1 LKTKKLETQEE
12 SKSKAMKEY
21 VKKSSLSSS
30 QLVLA
35 ALGLLAGIWMLIAPS
50 VLNYNAITVLNA
62 ATKKQVPVDLSAV
75 TASDITA
82 GIVLIVLGLA
92 ALLVTNTK
100 LVYKV
105 QMVATLGMVVAGIY
119 LMAAPYLFD
128 LLKVASYM
136 SLDKPNTNDQLI
148 GILAVVV
155 AGFVFQRQYLAS
167 VETETTRK
175 EAVTA

>member
-1 LKTKKLETQEE
+1 
-12 SKSKAMKEY
+12 MKEY
-21 VKKSSLSSS
+21 VKRTSLSLS

-35 ALGLLAGIWMLIAPS
+35 VLGLIAGIWMLVAPS
-50 VLNYNAITVLNA
+50 VLNYGGITVLNA

-75 TASDITA
+75 TVSNITV

-92 ALLVTNTK
+92 ALLITSNK
-100 LVYKV
+100 LIY
-105 QMVATLGMVVAGIY
+105 QLQRVANLGMIVAGIY
-119 LMAAPYLFD
+119 LMAVPYLFD

-155 AGFVFQRQYLAS
+155 AGFVFQRQFLAS
-167 VETETTRK
+167 ENTASSTQK
-175 EAVTA
+175 EAFTA

>member
-1 LKTKKLETQEE
+1 
-12 SKSKAMKEY
+12 MKEY
-21 VKKSSLSSS
+21 VKRTSLSLS

-35 ALGLLAGIWMLIAPS
+35 VLGLVAGIWMLVAPS
-50 VLNYNAITVLNA
+50 VLNYGGITVLNA

-75 TASDITA
+75 TVSNITV

-92 ALLVTNTK
+92 ALLITSNK
-100 LVYKV
+100 LIY
-105 QMVATLGMVVAGIY
+105 QLQRVANLGMIVAGIY
-119 LMAAPYLFD
+119 LMAVPYLFD

-155 AGFVFQRQYLAS
+155 AGFLFQRQYLVSESSAS
-167 VETETTRK
+167 SPQK
-175 EAVTA
+175 EAFTA

>member
-1 LKTKKLETQEE
+1 
-12 SKSKAMKEY
+12 MKEY
-21 VKKSSLSSS
+21 VKRTSLSLS

-35 ALGLLAGIWMLIAPS
+35 VLGLIAGIWMLVAPS
-50 VLNYNAITVLNA
+50 VLNYDGITVLNA

-75 TASDITA
+75 TVSNITV

-92 ALLVTNTK
+92 ALLITSNK
-100 LVYKV
+100 LIY
-105 QMVATLGMVVAGIY
+105 QLQRVANLGMIVAGIY
-119 LMAAPYLFD
+119 LMAVPYLFD

-155 AGFVFQRQYLAS
+155 AGFLFQRQYLVSESSAS
-167 VETETTRK
+167 SPQK
-175 EAVTA
+175 EAFTA

>member
-1 LKTKKLETQEE
+1 
-12 SKSKAMKEY
+12 MKEY
-21 VKKSSLSSS
+21 VKRTSLSLS

-35 ALGLLAGIWMLIAPS
+35 VLGLIAGIWMLVAPS
-50 VLNYNAITVLNA
+50 VLNYGGITVLNA

-75 TASDITA
+75 TVSNITV

-92 ALLVTNTK
+92 ALLITSNK
-100 LVYKV
+100 LIY
-105 QMVATLGMVVAGIY
+105 QLQRVANLGMIVAGIY
-119 LMAAPYLFD
+119 LMAVPYLFD

-155 AGFVFQRQYLAS
+155 AGFLFQRQYLAGES
-167 VETETTRK
+167 SESSTLK
-175 EAVTA
+175 EAFTA